1 MAIRIVDIKLTPGS
15 SWDDI
20 TGLADWNAVKNT
32 NISWQVII
40 QSVIVGHSVKIE
52 VEVTEGK
59 WDSVKELITSWS
71 TVKTKFTNWSGLKN
85 W

>member
-1 MAIRIVDIKLTPGS
+1 MAIRIVDIKLTPCS
-15 SWDDI
+15 SWDGI
-20 TGLADWNAVKNT
+20 SGLTDWNAVKNT
-32 NISWQVII
+32 NASWQAINQAAV
-40 QSVIVGHSVKIE
+40 VGQNVKIE

-71 TVKTKFTNWSGLKN
+71 IVKTKFTGWSGLKN